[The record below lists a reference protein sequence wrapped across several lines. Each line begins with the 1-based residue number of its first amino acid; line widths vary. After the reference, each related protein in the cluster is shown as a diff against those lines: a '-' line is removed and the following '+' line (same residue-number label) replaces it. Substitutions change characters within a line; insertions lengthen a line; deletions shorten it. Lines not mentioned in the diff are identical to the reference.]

1 MLIKAEPWI
10 VVLDEQMACD
20 LLLFTEENRTD
31 LAHVHH

>member
-10 VVLDEQMACD
+10 VLDEQMACD
-20 LLLFTEENRTD
+20 LLLFTEENQTD